1 MALSFVTYTG
11 DGSNR
16 IFNVTFQYLLQ
27 ANVYVKVNNVAVTYT
42 WLDSS
47 RVQLTTAPDVGAFVE
62 VRRVSNRT
70 TRAVD
75 FQDGAV
81 LTEAALDAD
90 SNQLFEMAQ
99 EAFDSSDTTI
109 QLDYNNTFNA
119 GNKQIKSVANPT
131 DAQDAVTKVWAET
144 AQSSQLALADAAAAA
159 ALVSQNAALVS
170 QNASEAS
177 KVISTAQAVISTTK
191 AAESLASEV
200 ISTAKSVIS
209 TDKAAIATT
218 KAEEALAS
226 QNAASTSETNAA
238 ASLDAFDDRFLGSF
252 ATAPTVDNDNDA
264 LATGTLYWNSASS
277 RMYAWTG
284 SVWETLKPTNTEQ
297 VHINTVSG
305 ISADVTAVSNDATD
319 IGVVAAKAT
328 EIGLLGAA
336 SAVAD
341 MVILGTTDVV
351 SDMNTLAAI
360 QANVTTV
367 ADISANVTAV
377 ANNQTNI
384 NNVFAAI
391 SDIDALVGNGSDIST
406 LADISGD
413 VTTVANNDA
422 NVTAIANNAANINT
436 LVGNMAS
443 VNSFANKYRVT
454 NTAPTDSL
462 DSGDLWWNTANN
474 ELRAYSTGTNTW
486 AATAPTAA
494 NQAAIDV
501 VAGDIVYIEDMGLIT
516 SAVTSGTGSNI
527 TAVGES
533 ITEVRTVAGD
543 IANVVIV
550 AGDIAN
556 VNSVAGN
563 SSNINSA
570 VGNASNINDAVGN
583 AANINSAVANASN
596 INSAVDNAS
605 NINSAVGNA
614 SNINSAVGNEADITS
629 VAGNAS
635 NINSAVANASNINSA
650 VSNEA
655 NINSAVSNSANINL
669 AAGSIANVNLV
680 GGSITNVNA
689 VAANLADIN
698 TFSEEY
704 KISATAPAGP
714 SAGDLWY
721 DSTVNI
727 LKYYTGSI
735 WENISAGIASL
746 IADTTPQ
753 LGGALDAQNNNMTNV
768 GTISGSNLQ
777 LDFGGL

>member
-16 IFNVTFQYLLQ
+16 IFNLTFSYLQ
-27 ANVYVKVNNVAVTYT
+27 QSEVGVKVDNVAVTFT

-47 RVQLTTAPDVGAFVE
+47 RVQLTTAPTSGAFVE
-62 VRRVSNRT
+62 VRRTSSRT
-70 TRAVD
+70 ARVVD
-75 FQDGAV
+75 FQDGSV
-81 LTEAALDAD
+81 LNEAALDAD
-90 SNQLFEMAQ
+90 SDQLFNLSQ
-99 EAFDSSDTTI
+99 EAFDASASTI
-109 QLDYNNTFNA
+109 PLDFNNTFNA
-119 GNKQIKSVANPT
+119 GSRLLKNLADPV
-131 DAQDAVTKVWAET
+131 DAQDAVTKSWAESGMT
-144 AQSSQLALADAAAAA
+144 SQLALADAAQAA

-177 KVISTAQAVISTTK
+177 KVISTAQAVISTDK

-200 ISTAKSVIS
+200 ISTAKAVIA

-264 LATGTLYWNSASS
+264 LATGTVYWNSTSS

-297 VHINTVSG
+297 AHINTVAG
-305 ISADVTAVSNDATD
+305 ITADVTAVANDATD
-319 IGVVAAKAT
+319 IGAVAAKAT
-328 EIGLLGAA
+328 EIGLLGTS

-341 MVILGTTDVV
+341 MVILGTADVV
-351 SDMNTLAAI
+351 SDMNTLAAV

-367 ADISANVTAV
+367 ADISSN
-377 ANNQTNI
+377 
-384 NNVFAAI
+384 
-391 SDIDALVGNGSDIST
+391 
-406 LADISGD
+406 
-413 VTTVANNDA
+413 VTTVAGISA
-422 NVTAIANNAANINT
+422 NVTTVADNTANINT
-436 LVGNMAS
+436 LVGDMAS
-443 VNSFANKYRVT
+443 VNSFADKYRVQAD
-454 NTAPTDSL
+454 APTTSL

-474 ELRAYSTGTNTW
+474 ELRAYSTGTGTW

-533 ITEVRTVAGD
+533 ITEVRAVAGD

-570 VGNASNINDAVGN
+570 VA
-583 AANINSAVANASN
+583 
-596 INSAVDNAS
+596 
-605 NINSAVGNA
+605 NA
-614 SNINSAVGNEADITS
+614 SNINSAVGNEGDITL
-629 VAGNAS
+629 VAGNAT
-635 NINSAVANASNINSA
+635 
-650 VSNEA
+650 
-655 NINSAVSNSANINL
+655 NINSAVSNSSNINNAVSNSANINSVVSNSGNINL
-669 AAGSIANVNLV
+669 AAGSISNVNQV
-680 GGSITNVNA
+680 GNAISNVNA
-689 VAANLADIN
+689 VAAALADIN
-698 TFSEEY
+698 TFSEQY

-721 DSTVNI
+721 DSTAHV
-727 LKYYTGSI
+727 LKYYSGSV
-735 WENISAGIASL
+735 WELISAGIQSL
-746 IADTTPQ
+746 LADTTPQ

>member
-47 RVQLTTAPDVGAFVE
+47 RVQLTTAPISGAFVE
-62 VRRVSNRT
+62 IRRTSSRT
-70 TRAVD
+70 ARVVD
-75 FQDGAV
+75 FQDGSV
-81 LTEAALDAD
+81 LNEAALDAD
-90 SNQLFEMAQ
+90 SQQLFNLSQ
-99 EAFDSSDTTI
+99 EAFDASASTI
-109 QLDYNNTFNA
+109 PLDFNQTFNA
-119 GNKQIKSVANPT
+119 GGKLIKNVADPV
-131 DAQDAVTKVWAET
+131 DAQDAVTRAWAET
-144 AQSSQLALADAAAAA
+144 GQSSQLALADAAAAA

-238 ASLDAFDDRFLGSF
+238 ASLDAFNDRFLGSF

-264 LATGTLYWNSASS
+264 LATGTVYWNSTSS

-297 VHINTVSG
+297 AHINTVAG
-305 ISADVTAVSNDATD
+305 ITADVTAVANDATD
-319 IGVVAAKAT
+319 ISAVAAKAT
-328 EIGLLGAA
+328 EIGLLGTA

-341 MVILGTTDVV
+341 MVILGTADVV
-351 SDMNTLAAI
+351 ADMNTLAAV

-367 ADISANVTAV
+367 ADISSN
-377 ANNQTNI
+377 
-384 NNVFAAI
+384 
-391 SDIDALVGNGSDIST
+391 
-406 LADISGD
+406 
-413 VTTVANNDA
+413 VTTVAGISA
-422 NVTAIANNAANINT
+422 NVTTVADNTANINT
-436 LVGNMAS
+436 LVGDMAS
-443 VNSFANKYRVT
+443 VNSFADKYRVQAD
-454 NTAPTDSL
+454 APTTSL

-474 ELRAYSTGTNTW
+474 ELRAYSTGTGTW

-533 ITEVRTVAGD
+533 ITEVRAVAGSLSE
-543 IANVVIV
+543 VVTV

-563 SSNINSA
+563 T
-570 VGNASNINDAVGN
+570 
-583 AANINSAVANASN
+583 
-596 INSAVDNAS
+596 S

-614 SNINSAVGNEADITS
+614 SNINSAVGNAADITL
-629 VAGNAS
+629 VAGNAT
-635 NINSAVANASNINSA
+635 
-650 VSNEA
+650 
-655 NINSAVSNSANINL
+655 NINSAVSNSSNINNAVSNSANINSVVSNSGNINL
-669 AAGSIANVNLV
+669 AAGSISNVNQV
-680 GGSITNVNA
+680 GNAISNVNA
-689 VAANLADIN
+689 VAAALADIN
-698 TFSEEY
+698 TFSEQY

-721 DSTVNI
+721 DATAHV
-727 LKYYTGSI
+727 LKYYSGSV
-735 WENISAGIASL
+735 WELISAGIQSL
-746 IADTTPQ
+746 LADTTPQ

>member
-1 MALSFVTYTG
+1 
-11 DGSNR
+11 
-16 IFNVTFQYLLQ
+16 
-27 ANVYVKVNNVAVTYT
+27 VKVNNVAVTYT

-170 QNASEAS
+170 EDASEAS

-218 KAEEALAS
+218 KAAEALAS
-226 QNAASTSETNAA
+226 QNASSTSETNAA
-238 ASLDAFDDRFLGSF
+238 ASLDAFNDRFLGSF

-264 LATGTLYWNSASS
+264 LATGAVYWNSTSS

-297 VHINTVSG
+297 AHISTVAG
-305 ISADVTAVSNDATD
+305 ISSAITTVSNDGTD
-319 IGVVAAKAT
+319 IGVVAGKST
-328 EIGLLGAA
+328 EIARLGTA

-367 ADISANVTAV
+367 ADISSN
-377 ANNQTNI
+377 
-384 NNVFAAI
+384 
-391 SDIDALVGNGSDIST
+391 
-406 LADISGD
+406 
-413 VTTVANNDA
+413 VTTVADISA
-422 NVTAIANNAANINT
+422 NVTSVANNEANVNT
-436 LVGNMAS
+436 LVSNMAG

-462 DSGDLWWNTANN
+462 DSGDLWWNTVAN
-474 ELRAYSTGTNTW
+474 ELRAYDTTSNVW

-494 NQAAIDV
+494 NQTAIDI
-501 VAGDIVYIEDMGLIT
+501 VAGDIVYSEDLGFIVEAVTTGSGNSITTVGDSIASVNAVNGSIASVNTVANNIASVNAAASNASNINSAVSNGANIT
-516 SAVTSGTGSNI
+516 SVAGNESNI
-527 TAVGES
+527 NAAV
-533 ITEVRTVAGD
+533 
-543 IANVVIV
+543 
-550 AGDIAN
+550 
-556 VNSVAGN
+556 GN

-570 VGNASNINDAVGN
+570 VS
-583 AANINSAVANASN
+583 
-596 INSAVDNAS
+596 
-605 NINSAVGNA
+605 
-614 SNINSAVGNEADITS
+614 
-629 VAGNAS
+629 NAS

-650 VSNEA
+650 VANSA
-655 NINSAVSNSANINL
+655 NINSAVGNASNINL
-669 AAGSIANVNLV
+669 TAGSITSIDTVAGSIADVNRY
-680 GGSITNVNA
+680 A
-689 VAANLADIN
+689 
-698 TFSEEY
+698 SEY
-704 KISATAPAGP
+704 TISAGNPSSP
-714 SAGDLWY
+714 SAGDLWF
-721 DSTVNI
+721 DTTNSVLNF
-727 LKYYTGSI
+727 YTGSAWTVI
-735 WENISAGIASL
+735 VYGIASL
-746 IADTTPQ
+746 VADTTPQ

>member
-47 RVQLTTAPDVGAFVE
+47 RVQLTTAPASGAFVE
-62 VRRVSNRT
+62 VRRISNRA

-131 DAQDAVTKVWAET
+131 DAQDAVTKSWAET
-144 AQSSQLALADAAAAA
+144 GLSSQLALADTAQAA
-159 ALVSQNAALVS
+159 ALVSQNAAATS
-170 QNASEAS
+170 ATNSEAS

-200 ISTAKSVIS
+200 VSTAKAVIA

-218 KAEEALAS
+218 KASEALAS

-252 ATAPTVDNDNDA
+252 SSAPTVDNDGDA

-297 VHINTVSG
+297 GHISTVAG
-305 ISADVTAVSNDATD
+305 ISSAITAVSNDATD
-319 IGVVAAKAT
+319 IGAVAAKAT
-328 EIGLLGAA
+328 EIGLLGTS

-341 MVILGTTDVV
+341 MVILGTADVV
-351 SDMNTLAAI
+351 SDMNTLAAV

-367 ADISANVTAV
+367 ADIASNVTTVAGISSNVTSV
-377 ANNQTNI
+377 ANNQ
-384 NNVFAAI
+384 
-391 SDIDALVGNGSDIST
+391 
-406 LADISGD
+406 
-413 VTTVANNDA
+413 
-422 NVTAIANNAANINT
+422 ANINT
-436 LVGNMAS
+436 LVGDMAS
-443 VNSFANKYRVT
+443 VNNFADKYRVQAD
-454 NTAPTDSL
+454 APTASL
-462 DSGDLWWNTANN
+462 DSGDLWWNTTSN
-474 ELRAYSTGTNTW
+474 ELRAYNTSSSVW

-494 NQAAIDV
+494 NQAAIDI
-501 VAGDIVYIEDMGLIT
+501 VAGDIVYSEDLGSIAV
-516 SAVTSGTGSNI
+516 AVTTGSGNSI
-527 TAVGES
+527 STVGNS
-533 ITEVRTVAGD
+533 IASVNTVNGSIASVNTVAGS
-543 IANVVIV
+543 ISS
-550 AGDIAN
+550 
-556 VNSVAGN
+556 VNTVAGN
-563 SSNINSA
+563 TSNINSA
-570 VGNASNINDAVGN
+570 VS
-583 AANINSAVANASN
+583 
-596 INSAVDNAS
+596 
-605 NINSAVGNA
+605 
-614 SNINSAVGNEADITS
+614 
-629 VAGNAS
+629 NAS
-635 NINSAVANASNINSA
+635 NINSAVANA
-650 VSNEA
+650 
-655 NINSAVSNSANINL
+655 ANINL
-669 AAGSIANVNLV
+669 TAGSITNVNLV
-680 GGSITNVNA
+680 GGSVANVNT
-689 VAANLADIN
+689 VAASIADVN
-698 TFSEEY
+698 RYATEY
-704 KISATAPAGP
+704 TISASTP
-714 SAGDLWY
+714 SSPSSGDLWY
-721 DSTVNI
+721 DSNVNT

-735 WENISAGIASL
+735 WASIAAGIASVV
-746 IADTTPQ
+746 ADTTAQ

>member
-16 IFNVTFQYLLQ
+16 IFNLTFSYLQ
-27 ANVYVKVNNVAVTYT
+27 QSEVGVKVDNVAVTFT

-47 RVQLTTAPDVGAFVE
+47 RVQLTTAPAFGAFVE
-62 VRRVSNRT
+62 VRRTSSRT
-70 TRAVD
+70 ARVVD
-75 FQDGAV
+75 FQDGSV
-81 LTEAALDAD
+81 LNEAALDAD
-90 SNQLFEMAQ
+90 SDQLFNLSQ
-99 EAFDSSDTTI
+99 EAFDASASTI
-109 QLDYNNTFNA
+109 PLDFNNTFNA
-119 GNKQIKSVANPT
+119 GSRLLKSLADPV
-131 DAQDAVTKVWAET
+131 DAQDAVTKSWAESGMT
-144 AQSSQLALADAAAAA
+144 SQLALADAAQAA

-177 KVISTAQAVISTTK
+177 KVISTAQAVISTDK

-264 LATGTLYWNSASS
+264 LATGTVYWNSTSS

-297 VHINTVSG
+297 AHINTVAG
-305 ISADVTAVSNDATD
+305 ITADVTAVANDATD
-319 IGVVAAKAT
+319 ISAVAAKAT
-328 EIGLLGAA
+328 EIGLLGTA

-351 SDMNTLAAI
+351 ADMNTLAAV

-367 ADISANVTAV
+367 ADISSN
-377 ANNQTNI
+377 
-384 NNVFAAI
+384 
-391 SDIDALVGNGSDIST
+391 
-406 LADISGD
+406 
-413 VTTVANNDA
+413 VTTVAGISA
-422 NVTAIANNAANINT
+422 NVTTVADNTANINT
-436 LVGNMAS
+436 LVGDMAS
-443 VNSFANKYRVT
+443 VNSFADKYRVQAD
-454 NTAPTDSL
+454 APTTSL

-474 ELRAYSTGTNTW
+474 ELRAYSTGTGTW

-533 ITEVRTVAGD
+533 ITEVRAVAGSLSE
-543 IANVVIV
+543 VVTV

-563 SSNINSA
+563 T
-570 VGNASNINDAVGN
+570 
-583 AANINSAVANASN
+583 
-596 INSAVDNAS
+596 S

-614 SNINSAVGNEADITS
+614 SNINSAVGNAADITL
-629 VAGNAS
+629 VAGNATNINNAVSNSS
-635 NINSAVANASNINSA
+635 NINN
-650 VSNEA
+650 
-655 NINSAVSNSANINL
+655 AVSNSANINSVVSNSGNINL
-669 AAGSIANVNLV
+669 AAGSISNVNQV
-680 GGSITNVNA
+680 GNAISNVNA
-689 VAANLADIN
+689 VAAALADIN
-698 TFSEEY
+698 TFSEQY

-721 DSTVNI
+721 DATAHV
-727 LKYYTGSI
+727 LKYYSGSV
-735 WENISAGIASL
+735 WELISAGIQSL
-746 IADTTPQ
+746 LADTTPQ

>member
-16 IFNVTFQYLLQ
+16 IFNLTFSYLQ
-27 ANVYVKVNNVAVTYT
+27 QSEVGVKVDNVAVTFT

-47 RVQLTTAPDVGAFVE
+47 RVQLTTAPTFGAFVE
-62 VRRVSNRT
+62 VRRTSSRT
-70 TRAVD
+70 ARVVD
-75 FQDGAV
+75 FQDGSV
-81 LTEAALDAD
+81 LNEAALDAD
-90 SNQLFEMAQ
+90 SDQLFNLSQ
-99 EAFDSSDTTI
+99 EAFDASASTI
-109 QLDYNNTFNA
+109 PLDFNNTFNA
-119 GNKQIKSVANPT
+119 GSRLLKNLADPV
-131 DAQDAVTKVWAET
+131 DAQDAVTKSWAESGMT
-144 AQSSQLALADAAAAA
+144 SQLALADAAQAA

-170 QNASEAS
+170 ENASEAS
-177 KVISTAQAVISTTK
+177 KVISTAQAVISTDK

-200 ISTAKSVIS
+200 ISTAKAVIA

-264 LATGTLYWNSASS
+264 LATGTVYWNSTSS

-297 VHINTVSG
+297 GHINTVAG
-305 ISADVTAVSNDATD
+305 ITADITAVSNDATD
-319 IGVVAAKAT
+319 IGAVAAKAT
-328 EIGLLGAA
+328 EIGLLGTS

-341 MVILGTTDVV
+341 MVILGTADVV
-351 SDMNTLAAI
+351 SDMNTLAAV

-367 ADISANVTAV
+367 ADISSN
-377 ANNQTNI
+377 
-384 NNVFAAI
+384 
-391 SDIDALVGNGSDIST
+391 
-406 LADISGD
+406 
-413 VTTVANNDA
+413 VTTVAGISA
-422 NVTAIANNAANINT
+422 NVTTVADNTANINT
-436 LVGNMAS
+436 LVGDMAS
-443 VNSFANKYRVT
+443 VNSFADKYRVQAD
-454 NTAPTDSL
+454 APTTSL

-474 ELRAYSTGTNTW
+474 ELRAYSTGTGTW

-570 VGNASNINDAVGN
+570 VS
-583 AANINSAVANASN
+583 
-596 INSAVDNAS
+596 
-605 NINSAVGNA
+605 NA
-614 SNINSAVGNEADITS
+614 SNINSAVGNEGDITL
-629 VAGNAS
+629 VAGNAT
-635 NINSAVANASNINSA
+635 
-650 VSNEA
+650 
-655 NINSAVSNSANINL
+655 NINSAVSNSSNINNAVSNSANINSVVSNSGNINL
-669 AAGSIANVNLV
+669 AAGSISNVNQV
-680 GGSITNVNA
+680 GNAISNVNA
-689 VAANLADIN
+689 VAAALADIN
-698 TFSEEY
+698 TFSEQY

-721 DSTVNI
+721 DATAHV
-727 LKYYTGSI
+727 LKYYSGSV
-735 WENISAGIASL
+735 WELISAGIQSL
-746 IADTTPQ
+746 LADTTPQ
-753 LGGALDAQNNNMTNV
+753 LGGALDAQDNNMTNV

>member
-11 DGSNR
+11 DGSNQ
-16 IFNVTFQYLLQ
+16 IFNLTFTYLQ
-27 ANVYVKVNNVAVTYT
+27 QSEVGVKVDNVAVTFT

-47 RVQLTTAPDVGAFVE
+47 RVQLTTAPISGAFVE
-62 VRRVSNRT
+62 VRRTSSRT
-70 TRAVD
+70 ARVVD
-75 FQDGAV
+75 FQDGSV
-81 LTEAALDAD
+81 LNEAALDAD
-90 SNQLFEMAQ
+90 SQQLFNLSQ
-99 EAFDSSDTTI
+99 EAFDASASTI
-109 QLDYNNTFNA
+109 PLDFNQTFNA
-119 GNKQIKSVANPT
+119 GGKLIKNVADPV
-131 DAQDAVTKVWAET
+131 DAQDAVTKSWAESGM
-144 AQSSQLALADAAAAA
+144 SSQLALADAAQAA

-170 QNASEAS
+170 ENASEAS
-177 KVISTAQAVISTTK
+177 KVISTAQAVISTDK

-200 ISTAKSVIS
+200 ISTAKAVIA

-533 ITEVRTVAGD
+533 ITEVRAVAGSLSE
-543 IANVVIV
+543 VVTV

-563 SSNINSA
+563 T
-570 VGNASNINDAVGN
+570 
-583 AANINSAVANASN
+583 
-596 INSAVDNAS
+596 S

-614 SNINSAVGNEADITS
+614 SNINSAVGNEADITL
-629 VAGNAS
+629 VAGNAT
-635 NINSAVANASNINSA
+635 
-650 VSNEA
+650 
-655 NINSAVSNSANINL
+655 NINSAVSNSSNINNAVSNSANINSVVSNSGNINL
-669 AAGSIANVNLV
+669 AAGSISNVNQV
-680 GGSITNVNA
+680 GNAISNVNA
-689 VAANLADIN
+689 VAAALADIN
-698 TFSEEY
+698 TFSEQY

-721 DSTVNI
+721 DATAHV
-727 LKYYTGSI
+727 LKYYSGSV
-735 WENISAGIASL
+735 WELISAGIQSL
-746 IADTTPQ
+746 LADTTPQ

>member
-144 AQSSQLALADAAAAA
+144 AQSSKLALADAAAAA

-170 QNASEAS
+170 EDASEAS

-200 ISTAKSVIS
+200 VSTAKAVIA

-218 KAEEALAS
+218 KAAEALVS

-252 ATAPTVDNDNDA
+252 SSAPTVDNDGDA

-297 VHINTVSG
+297 GHISTVAG
-305 ISADVTAVSNDATD
+305 ISSAITAVSNDATD
-319 IGVVAAKAT
+319 IGAVAAKAT
-328 EIGLLGAA
+328 EIGLLGTS

-341 MVILGTTDVV
+341 MVILGTADVV
-351 SDMNTLAAI
+351 ADMNTLAAV

-367 ADISANVTAV
+367 ADISSN
-377 ANNQTNI
+377 
-384 NNVFAAI
+384 
-391 SDIDALVGNGSDIST
+391 
-406 LADISGD
+406 
-413 VTTVANNDA
+413 VTTVAGISA
-422 NVTAIANNAANINT
+422 NVTTVADNTANINT
-436 LVGNMAS
+436 LVGDMAS
-443 VNSFANKYRVT
+443 VNSFADKYRVQAD
-454 NTAPTDSL
+454 APTTSL

-474 ELRAYSTGTNTW
+474 ELRAYSTGTGTW

-527 TAVGES
+527 TTVGES
-533 ITEVRTVAGD
+533 ITEVRAVAGD

-570 VGNASNINDAVGN
+570 VANASNINNAVSN
-583 AANINSAVANASN
+583 SANINSAVANASN
-596 INSAVDNAS
+596 INNAVSNA
-605 NINSAVGNA
+605 A
-614 SNINSAVGNEADITS
+614 
-629 VAGNAS
+629 
-635 NINSAVANASNINSA
+635 NINSAVAN
-650 VSNEA
+650 EA
-655 NINSAVSNSANINL
+655 AINSAVSNSANINL

-689 VAANLADIN
+689 VAATLADIN

-721 DSTVNI
+721 DSTAHV
-727 LKYYTGSI
+727 LKYYSGSV
-735 WENISAGIASL
+735 WELISAGIQSL
-746 IADTTPQ
+746 LADTTPQ

>member
-1 MALSFVTYTG
+1 MAYSYVAYIASGGQTQFTIPFPY
-11 DGSNR
+11 
-16 IFNVTFQYLLQ
+16 IAQ
-27 ANVYVKVNNVAVTYT
+27 AHVKVKINNVANTSFVWLSTTQIQVTAST
-42 WLDSS
+42 AND
-47 RVQLTTAPDVGAFVE
+47 RVFIYRETSPDQRLVDFVIPGQLTEEDLDTAFTQTQFLSQE
-62 VRRVSNRT
+62 
-70 TRAVD
+70 
-75 FQDGAV
+75 
-81 LTEAALDAD
+81 ALDNSVLGIFEDPAIGTFSAVNKKISNVAD
-90 SNQLFEMAQ
+90 
-99 EAFDSSDTTI
+99 
-109 QLDYNNTFNA
+109 
-119 GNKQIKSVANPT
+119 PT
-131 DAQDAVTKVWAET
+131 DAQDAVTKSWAESGMT
-144 AQSSQLALADAAAAA
+144 SQLALADAAQAA

-170 QNASEAS
+170 EDASEAS
-177 KVISTAQAVISTTK
+177 KVISTAQAVISTDK

-200 ISTAKSVIS
+200 IATAKAVIA

-264 LATGTLYWNSASS
+264 LATGTVYWNSTSS

-297 VHINTVSG
+297 AHINTVAG
-305 ISADVTAVSNDATD
+305 ISADVTAVANDATD
-319 IGVVAAKAT
+319 ISAVAAKAT
-328 EIGLLGAA
+328 EIGLLGTA

-341 MVILGTTDVV
+341 MVILGTADVV
-351 SDMNTLAAI
+351 ADMNTLAAV

-367 ADISANVTAV
+367 ADISSN
-377 ANNQTNI
+377 
-384 NNVFAAI
+384 
-391 SDIDALVGNGSDIST
+391 
-406 LADISGD
+406 
-413 VTTVANNDA
+413 VTTVAGIAA
-422 NVTAIANNAANINT
+422 NVTSVADNEANINT
-436 LVGNMAS
+436 LVGDMAS
-443 VNSFANKYRVT
+443 VNSFADKYRVQAD
-454 NTAPTDSL
+454 APTTSL

-474 ELRAYSTGTNTW
+474 ELRAYSTGTGTW

-570 VGNASNINDAVGN
+570 VS
-583 AANINSAVANASN
+583 
-596 INSAVDNAS
+596 
-605 NINSAVGNA
+605 NA
-614 SNINSAVGNEADITS
+614 SNINSAVGNEGDITL
-629 VAGNAS
+629 VAGNAT
-635 NINSAVANASNINSA
+635 NINSA
-650 VSNEA
+650 VSNSS
-655 NINSAVSNSANINL
+655 NINSAVSNSANINSVVSNSGNINI
-669 AAGSIANVNLV
+669 AAGSISNVNQV
-680 GGSITNVNA
+680 GNAISNVNA
-689 VAANLADIN
+689 VAAALAEIN
-698 TFSEEY
+698 TFSEQY
-704 KISATAPAGP
+704 KLSATAPAGP
-714 SAGDLWY
+714 SAGHLWY
-721 DSTVNI
+721 DSTAHV
-727 LKYYTGSI
+727 LKYYSGSV
-735 WENISAGIASL
+735 WELISAGIQSL
-746 IADTTPQ
+746 LADTTPQ

>member
-16 IFNVTFQYLLQ
+16 IFNLTFSYLQ
-27 ANVYVKVNNVAVTYT
+27 QSEVGVKVDNVAVTFT

-47 RVQLTTAPDVGAFVE
+47 RVQLTTAPTFGAFVE
-62 VRRVSNRT
+62 VRRTSSRT
-70 TRAVD
+70 ARVVD
-75 FQDGAV
+75 FQDGSV
-81 LTEAALDAD
+81 LNEAALDAD
-90 SNQLFEMAQ
+90 SDQLFNLSQ
-99 EAFDSSDTTI
+99 EAFDASASTI
-109 QLDYNNTFNA
+109 PLDFNNTFNA
-119 GNKQIKSVANPT
+119 GSRLLKNLADPV
-131 DAQDAVTKVWAET
+131 DAQDAVTKSWAESGMT
-144 AQSSQLALADAAAAA
+144 SQLALADAAQAA

-177 KVISTAQAVISTTK
+177 KVISTAQAVISTDK

-200 ISTAKSVIS
+200 ISTAKAVIA

-264 LATGTLYWNSASS
+264 LATGTVYWNSTSS

-297 VHINTVSG
+297 AHINTVAG
-305 ISADVTAVSNDATD
+305 ISADVTAVANDATD
-319 IGVVAAKAT
+319 ISAVAAKAT
-328 EIGLLGAA
+328 EIGLLGTA

-341 MVILGTTDVV
+341 MVILGTADVV
-351 SDMNTLAAI
+351 ADMNTLAAV

-367 ADISANVTAV
+367 ADISSN
-377 ANNQTNI
+377 
-384 NNVFAAI
+384 
-391 SDIDALVGNGSDIST
+391 
-406 LADISGD
+406 
-413 VTTVANNDA
+413 VTTVAGIAA
-422 NVTAIANNAANINT
+422 NVTSVADNEANINT
-436 LVGNMAS
+436 LVGDMAS
-443 VNSFANKYRVT
+443 VNSFADKYRVQAD
-454 NTAPTDSL
+454 APTTSL

-474 ELRAYSTGTNTW
+474 ELRAYSTGTGTW

-570 VGNASNINDAVGN
+570 VS
-583 AANINSAVANASN
+583 
-596 INSAVDNAS
+596 
-605 NINSAVGNA
+605 NA
-614 SNINSAVGNEADITS
+614 SNINSAVGNEGDITL
-629 VAGNAS
+629 VAGNAT
-635 NINSAVANASNINSA
+635 
-650 VSNEA
+650 
-655 NINSAVSNSANINL
+655 NINSAVSNSSNINNAVSNSANINSVVSNSGNINL
-669 AAGSIANVNLV
+669 AAGSISNVNQV
-680 GGSITNVNA
+680 GNAISNVNA
-689 VAANLADIN
+689 VAAALADIN
-698 TFSEEY
+698 TFSEQY

-721 DSTVNI
+721 DSTAHV
-727 LKYYTGSI
+727 LKYYSGSV
-735 WENISAGIASL
+735 WELISAGIQSL
-746 IADTTPQ
+746 LADTTPQ

>member
-70 TRAVD
+70 ARAVD

-170 QNASEAS
+170 EDASEAS
-177 KVISTAQAVISTTK
+177 KVISTTQAVISTDK

-200 ISTAKSVIS
+200 ISTAKAVIA

-226 QNAASTSETNAA
+226 QNAASISETNAA
-238 ASLDAFDDRFLGSF
+238 ASLDEFDDRFLGSF

-264 LATGTLYWNSASS
+264 LATGTVYWNSTSS

-297 VHINTVSG
+297 AHINTVAG
-305 ISADVTAVSNDATD
+305 ISADVTAVANDATD
-319 IGVVAAKAT
+319 ISAVAAKAT
-328 EIGLLGAA
+328 EIGLLGTA

-341 MVILGTTDVV
+341 MVILGTADVV
-351 SDMNTLAAI
+351 SDMNTLAAV

-367 ADISANVTAV
+367 ADISSN
-377 ANNQTNI
+377 
-384 NNVFAAI
+384 
-391 SDIDALVGNGSDIST
+391 
-406 LADISGD
+406 
-413 VTTVANNDA
+413 VTTVAGISA
-422 NVTAIANNAANINT
+422 NVTTVADNTANINT
-436 LVGNMAS
+436 LVGDMAS
-443 VNSFANKYRVT
+443 VNSFADKYRVQAD
-454 NTAPTDSL
+454 APTTSL

-474 ELRAYSTGTNTW
+474 ELRAYSTGTGTW

-550 AGDIAN
+550 AGGIAN
-556 VNSVAGN
+556 VNAVAGN

-570 VGNASNINDAVGN
+570 VS
-583 AANINSAVANASN
+583 
-596 INSAVDNAS
+596 
-605 NINSAVGNA
+605 NA
-614 SNINSAVGNEADITS
+614 SNINSAVGNEGDITL
-629 VAGNAS
+629 VAGNAT
-635 NINSAVANASNINSA
+635 
-650 VSNEA
+650 
-655 NINSAVSNSANINL
+655 NINSAVSNSSNINNAVSNSANINSVVSNSGNINL
-669 AAGSIANVNLV
+669 AAGSISNVNQV
-680 GGSITNVNA
+680 GNAISNVNA
-689 VAANLADIN
+689 VAAALADIN
-698 TFSEEY
+698 TFSEQY

-721 DSTVNI
+721 DATAHV
-727 LKYYTGSI
+727 LKYYSGSV
-735 WENISAGIASL
+735 WELISAGIQSL
-746 IADTTPQ
+746 LADTTPQ

>member
-16 IFNVTFQYLLQ
+16 IFNLTFSYLQ
-27 ANVYVKVNNVAVTYT
+27 QSEVGVKVDNVAVTFT

-47 RVQLTTAPDVGAFVE
+47 RVQLTTAPTFGAFVE
-62 VRRVSNRT
+62 VRRTSSRT
-70 TRAVD
+70 ARVVD
-75 FQDGAV
+75 FQDGSV
-81 LTEAALDAD
+81 LNEAALDAD
-90 SNQLFEMAQ
+90 SDQLFNLSQ
-99 EAFDSSDTTI
+99 EAFDASASTI
-109 QLDYNNTFNA
+109 PLDFNNTFNA
-119 GNKQIKSVANPT
+119 GSRLLKNLADPV
-131 DAQDAVTKVWAET
+131 DAQDAVTKSWAESGMT
-144 AQSSQLALADAAAAA
+144 SQLALADAAQAA

-170 QNASEAS
+170 ENASEAS
-177 KVISTAQAVISTTK
+177 KVISTAQAVISTDK

-200 ISTAKSVIS
+200 ISTAKAVIA

-264 LATGTLYWNSASS
+264 LATGTVYWNSTSS

-297 VHINTVSG
+297 GHINTVAG
-305 ISADVTAVSNDATD
+305 ITADITAVSNDATD
-319 IGVVAAKAT
+319 IGAVAAKAT
-328 EIGLLGAA
+328 EIGLLGTS

-341 MVILGTTDVV
+341 MVILGTADVV
-351 SDMNTLAAI
+351 SDMNTLAAV

-367 ADISANVTAV
+367 ADISSN
-377 ANNQTNI
+377 
-384 NNVFAAI
+384 
-391 SDIDALVGNGSDIST
+391 
-406 LADISGD
+406 
-413 VTTVANNDA
+413 VTTVAGISA
-422 NVTAIANNAANINT
+422 NVTTVADNTANINT
-436 LVGNMAS
+436 LVGDMAS
-443 VNSFANKYRVT
+443 VNNFADKYRVQAD
-454 NTAPTDSL
+454 APTTSL

-474 ELRAYSTGTNTW
+474 ELRAYSTGTGTW

-570 VGNASNINDAVGN
+570 VS
-583 AANINSAVANASN
+583 
-596 INSAVDNAS
+596 
-605 NINSAVGNA
+605 NA
-614 SNINSAVGNEADITS
+614 SNINSAVGNEGDITL
-629 VAGNAS
+629 VAGNAT
-635 NINSAVANASNINSA
+635 
-650 VSNEA
+650 
-655 NINSAVSNSANINL
+655 NINSAVSNSSNINNAVSNSANINSVVSNSGNINL
-669 AAGSIANVNLV
+669 AAGSISNVNQV
-680 GGSITNVNA
+680 GNAISNVNA
-689 VAANLADIN
+689 VAAALADIN
-698 TFSEEY
+698 TFSEQY

-721 DSTVNI
+721 DATAHV
-727 LKYYTGSI
+727 LKYYSGSV
-735 WENISAGIASL
+735 WELISAGIQSL
-746 IADTTPQ
+746 LADTTPQ

>member
-47 RVQLTTAPDVGAFVE
+47 RVQLTTAPASGAFVE
-62 VRRVSNRT
+62 VRRISNRA

-119 GNKQIKSVANPT
+119 GNKQIKSVADPT
-131 DAQDAVTKVWAET
+131 DAQDAVTKSWAEAGMT
-144 AQSSQLALADAAAAA
+144 SQLLLADNAQAA
-159 ALVSQNAALVS
+159 ALVSQNAAATS
-170 QNASEAS
+170 ATNSEAS

-200 ISTAKSVIS
+200 VSTAKAVIA

-218 KAEEALAS
+218 KASEALAS
-226 QNAASTSETNAA
+226 QSAASTSETNAA
-238 ASLDAFDDRFLGSF
+238 ASFDAFDDKFLGSF
-252 ATAPTVDNDNDA
+252 SSAPTVDNDGDA

-297 VHINTVSG
+297 GHISTVAG
-305 ISADVTAVSNDATD
+305 ISSAITAVSNDATD
-319 IGVVAAKAT
+319 IGAVAAKAT
-328 EIGLLGAA
+328 EIGLLGTS

-341 MVILGTTDVV
+341 MVILGTADVV
-351 SDMNTLAAI
+351 ADMNTLAAV

-367 ADISANVTAV
+367 ADISSN
-377 ANNQTNI
+377 
-384 NNVFAAI
+384 
-391 SDIDALVGNGSDIST
+391 
-406 LADISGD
+406 
-413 VTTVANNDA
+413 VTTVAGISA
-422 NVTAIANNAANINT
+422 NVTTVADNTANINT
-436 LVGNMAS
+436 LVGDMAS
-443 VNSFANKYRVT
+443 VNSFADKYRVQAD
-454 NTAPTDSL
+454 APTTSL

-474 ELRAYSTGTNTW
+474 ELRAYSTGTGTW

-527 TAVGES
+527 TTVGES
-533 ITEVRTVAGD
+533 ITEVRAVAGD

-570 VGNASNINDAVGN
+570 VANASNINNAVSN
-583 AANINSAVANASN
+583 SANINSAVANASN
-596 INSAVDNAS
+596 INNAVSNA
-605 NINSAVGNA
+605 A
-614 SNINSAVGNEADITS
+614 
-629 VAGNAS
+629 
-635 NINSAVANASNINSA
+635 NINSAVAN
-650 VSNEA
+650 EA
-655 NINSAVSNSANINL
+655 AINSAVSNSANINL

-689 VAANLADIN
+689 VAATLADIN

-721 DSTVNI
+721 DSTAHV
-727 LKYYTGSI
+727 LKYYSGSV
-735 WENISAGIASL
+735 WELISAGIQSL
-746 IADTTPQ
+746 LADTTPQ

>member
-11 DGSNR
+11 DGSNQ
-16 IFNVTFQYLLQ
+16 IFNLTFTYLQ
-27 ANVYVKVNNVAVTYT
+27 QSEVGVKVDNVAVTFT

-47 RVQLTTAPDVGAFVE
+47 RVQLTTAPISGAFVE
-62 VRRVSNRT
+62 VRRTSSRT
-70 TRAVD
+70 ARVVD
-75 FQDGAV
+75 FQDGSV
-81 LTEAALDAD
+81 LNEAALDAD
-90 SNQLFEMAQ
+90 SQQLFNLSQ
-99 EAFDSSDTTI
+99 EAFDASASTI
-109 QLDYNNTFNA
+109 PLDFNQTFNA
-119 GNKQIKSVANPT
+119 GGKLIKNVADPV
-131 DAQDAVTKVWAET
+131 DAQDAVTRAWAET
-144 AQSSQLALADAAAAA
+144 GQSSQLALADAAAAA

-170 QNASEAS
+170 EDASEAS

-264 LATGTLYWNSASS
+264 LATGTVYWNSTSS

-297 VHINTVSG
+297 AHINTVAG
-305 ISADVTAVSNDATD
+305 ITADVTAVANDATD
-319 IGVVAAKAT
+319 ISAVAAKAT
-328 EIGLLGAA
+328 EIGLLGTA

-341 MVILGTTDVV
+341 MVILGTADVV
-351 SDMNTLAAI
+351 ADMNTLAAV

-367 ADISANVTAV
+367 ADISSN
-377 ANNQTNI
+377 
-384 NNVFAAI
+384 
-391 SDIDALVGNGSDIST
+391 
-406 LADISGD
+406 
-413 VTTVANNDA
+413 VTTVAGISA
-422 NVTAIANNAANINT
+422 NVTTVADNTANINT
-436 LVGNMAS
+436 LVGDMAS
-443 VNSFANKYRVT
+443 VNSFADKYRVQAD
-454 NTAPTDSL
+454 APTTSL

-474 ELRAYSTGTNTW
+474 ELRAYSTGTGTW

-533 ITEVRTVAGD
+533 ITEVRAVAGSLSE
-543 IANVVIV
+543 VVTV

-563 SSNINSA
+563 T
-570 VGNASNINDAVGN
+570 
-583 AANINSAVANASN
+583 
-596 INSAVDNAS
+596 S

-614 SNINSAVGNEADITS
+614 SNINSAVGNAADITL
-629 VAGNAS
+629 VAGNATNINNAVSNSS
-635 NINSAVANASNINSA
+635 NINN
-650 VSNEA
+650 
-655 NINSAVSNSANINL
+655 AVSNSANINSVVSNSGNINL
-669 AAGSIANVNLV
+669 AAGSISNVNQV
-680 GGSITNVNA
+680 GNAISNVNA
-689 VAANLADIN
+689 VAAALADIN
-698 TFSEEY
+698 TFSEQY

-721 DSTVNI
+721 DATAHV
-727 LKYYTGSI
+727 LKYYSGSV
-735 WENISAGIASL
+735 WELISAGIQSL
-746 IADTTPQ
+746 LADTTPQ

>member
-47 RVQLTTAPDVGAFVE
+47 RVQLTTAPASGAFVE
-62 VRRVSNRT
+62 VRRISNRA

-119 GNKQIKSVANPT
+119 GNKQIKSVADPT
-131 DAQDAVTKVWAET
+131 DAQDAVTKSWAEAGMT
-144 AQSSQLALADAAAAA
+144 SQLALADAAQAA
-159 ALVSQNAALVS
+159 ALVSKNAAAVS
-170 QNASEAS
+170 ATNSEAS

-200 ISTAKSVIS
+200 VSTAKAVIA

-218 KAEEALAS
+218 KAAEALVS

-252 ATAPTVDNDNDA
+252 SSAPTVDNDGDA

-284 SVWETLKPTNTEQ
+284 SAWETLKPTNTEQ
-297 VHINTVSG
+297 GHISTVAG
-305 ISADVTAVSNDATD
+305 ISSAITAVANDATD
-319 IGVVAAKAT
+319 IGAVAAKAT
-328 EIGLLGAA
+328 EIGRLGTA

-351 SDMNTLAAI
+351 SDMNTLAAV

-367 ADISANVTAV
+367 ADIASNVTTVAGISSNVTSV
-377 ANNQTNI
+377 ANNQ
-384 NNVFAAI
+384 
-391 SDIDALVGNGSDIST
+391 
-406 LADISGD
+406 
-413 VTTVANNDA
+413 
-422 NVTAIANNAANINT
+422 ANINT
-436 LVGNMAS
+436 LVGDMAS
-443 VNSFANKYRVT
+443 VNSFANKYRVQSS
-454 NTAPTDSL
+454 APTTSL
-462 DSGDLWWNTANN
+462 DSGDLWWNTTSN
-474 ELRAYSTGTNTW
+474 ELRAYNTSSSVW

-494 NQAAIDV
+494 NQAAIDI
-501 VAGDIVYIEDMGLIT
+501 VAGDIVYSEDLGSIAV
-516 SAVTSGTGSNI
+516 AVTTGSGNSI
-527 TAVGES
+527 STVGNS
-533 ITEVRTVAGD
+533 IASVNTVNGSIASVNTVASSISSVNTVAG
-543 IANVVIV
+543 NT
-550 AGDIAN
+550 
-556 VNSVAGN
+556 
-563 SSNINSA
+563 SNINSA
-570 VGNASNINDAVGN
+570 VS
-583 AANINSAVANASN
+583 
-596 INSAVDNAS
+596 
-605 NINSAVGNA
+605 
-614 SNINSAVGNEADITS
+614 
-629 VAGNAS
+629 
-635 NINSAVANASNINSA
+635 NASNINSA
-650 VSNEA
+650 VSNA
-655 NINSAVSNSANINL
+655 ANINL
-669 AAGSIANVNLV
+669 TAGSIANVNLV
-680 GGSITNVNA
+680 GGSVANVNT
-689 VAANLADIN
+689 VAASIADVN
-698 TFSEEY
+698 RYATEY
-704 KISATAPAGP
+704 TISASTP
-714 SAGDLWY
+714 SSPSSGDLWY
-721 DSTVNI
+721 DSSVNT

-735 WENISAGIASL
+735 WASIAAGIASL
-746 IADTTPQ
+746 AADLTPQ
-753 LGGALDAQNNNMTNV
+753 LGGALDAQNNNITNV